1 MVKRQINQPSRSLD
15 LLMLGDLLRLGVGI
29 EQVLEAVCR
38 DKVYGRSFISR
49 VVAGRVTPGERKR
62 ISALLLKS
70 V

>member
-29 EQVLEAVCR
+29 ERVLEAVCHNN
-38 DKVYGRSFISR
+38 VCARSFISR
-49 VVAGRVTPGERKR
+49 VVAGRATPGERKR